1 MNNCKLIIFDWDGTI
16 MDSSARIVSSMQNAS
31 ESLSLSVPSALAVRN
46 IIGLSLDV
54 AIPQIVPSISDA
66 DIKRLT
72 QAYSKHYVELDQ
84 TPTYLYEGVEDTLTN
99 LKNKG
104 YMLAIATG
112 KSRKGLDRV
121 LAQTQLD
128 KLIDIPKGA
137 DEANS
142 KPDPL
147 MLIQILEQANIKVH
161 DAIMIGDTSYDLEMA
176 QRAQMP
182 SIGVSYGMHET
193 TLLKKYSP
201 LVIVDRFPQIEEWL
215 DSKLESKS
223 E

>member
-1 MNNCKLIIFDWDGTI
+1 MIIFDLDGTI
-16 MDSSARIVSSMQNAS
+16 MDSSARIVSSMQKAC
-31 ESLSLSVPSALAVRN
+31 ESLSLVAPSALAVRN

-54 AIPQIVPSISDA
+54 AIPKIVSNISAA

-72 QAYSKHYVELDQ
+72 QTYPKHYVELDQ
-84 TPTYLYEGVEDTLTN
+84 TPTYLYEGVEETLTN

-104 YMLAIATG
+104 YILAIATG

-147 MLIQILEQANIKVH
+147 MLMQILEQTNIKVRE
-161 DAIMIGDTSYDLEMA
+161 AIMIGDTSYDLEMA

-182 SIGVSYGMHET
+182 SIGVSYGMHEVQ
-193 TLLKKYSP
+193 LLNQYNP
-201 LVIVDRFPQIEEWL
+201 LVIVDRFPQIEKWL
-215 DSKLESKS
+215 DSKSESKS